1 MLLTRNEVK
10 MKEID
15 ILPGDKVE
23 LKFLCRV
30 KEVKLDDNDGYFLT
44 LFSEDGPYPH
54 ATIDVDMN
62 KAGHC
67 VRKLKFDQFLGDYT

>member
-1 MLLTRNEVK
+1 MN
-10 MKEID
+10 EID

-23 LKFLCRV
+23 LKFVCLV
-30 KEVKLDDNDGYFLT
+30 KEVRLDANNGYFLT

-62 KAGHC
+62 KARRC
-67 VRKLKFDQFLGDYT
+67 VRKLKFDQLLGDYR